1 MKVLIDTHA
10 LVWAVLSPRIL
21 SDKAREAI
29 GADENV
35 VFVSMASLWELR
47 IKEGIGKINLP
58 GDFYD
63 ALPDKGFEIL
73 SISMNHIRELGG
85 LPHHHRDPFD
95 RMLVAQAR
103 SEQLFLVT
111 RDDDIKKYDVSILGA

>member
-1 MKVLIDTHA
+1 MKVLLDTHA
-10 LVWAVLSPRIL
+10 LIWAVLAPKNL
-21 SDKAREAI
+21 GDQARAAI

-47 IKEGIGKINLP
+47 IKEGVKKIDLPADFYNALP
-58 GDFYD
+58 G
-63 ALPDKGFEIL
+63 KGFELL
-73 SISMNHIRELGG
+73 SVSLPHIRELGR

-103 SEQLFLVT
+103 VEQLILVT
-111 RDDDIKKYDVSILGA
+111 RDDEIKKYPVSCLSA